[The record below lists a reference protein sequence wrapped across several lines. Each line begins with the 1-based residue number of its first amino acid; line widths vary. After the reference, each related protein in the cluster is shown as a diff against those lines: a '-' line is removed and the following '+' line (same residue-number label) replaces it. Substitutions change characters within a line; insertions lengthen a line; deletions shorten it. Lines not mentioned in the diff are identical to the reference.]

1 VGEGAPGE
9 TLMPETP
16 EERAARLGLIP
27 GGSSAPSTRET
38 PEQRAKRLGLSVEQP
53 GVLSRTG
60 TALRQFGEQIL
71 HHPLDTVGDMVTA
84 ALKAPVNAVVSP
96 GVGEMRPD
104 ARLSKGGNSSG
115 RAIDRSTYDEEHG
128 GVTPQQRTRAGLST
142 VASLAFPGVARAGT
156 GAATA
161 LGAGEKLADV
171 IGTTAAGAGTGVAYN
186 PEDPAVGAL
195 LGATLATALPGAANV
210 AGKAAELTG
219 VPSLARNVLPKPKKP
234 GLMSMVTGTAPDA
247 ARQDLLRQL
256 ERGSVSLD
264 ELHARARTA
273 HPDEMLLDIG
283 GPQMVERAGG
293 AVATPS
299 KGSADIV
306 KALDARGQRAP
317 KALRSRAAESMG
329 MPRQNVVQTLED
341 QAAERSKTSNTNFDR
356 LRAYYDRDPQDIDAL
371 TAMVNRPSILKA
383 VGETEQ
389 ILRERDGADHEPLL
403 LRDHDR
409 KVVGVRPLTFE
420 EARILKQAHDDVAG
434 MGTQLSTIE
443 SGGITKTRSA
453 QQKSTHQELVDAID
467 RAFPGD
473 ETAGVPS
480 YKTARSQHADA
491 QKLIDAH
498 LEGQKFM
505 RAKTD
510 DLAAKWSS
518 LSEPEREFY
527 RKGALASID
536 DAVRGKT
543 DGVNPTRDFRDD
555 IMRDNLRII
564 MPSQDAAQAFDQYV
578 ERANTMH
585 DHRLAISRNS
595 KTASRLLQNEEGAP
609 SELAIGHKIM
619 SPAGVVSAA
628 LRSTVAR
635 RALGLSE
642 QHVNALAPLLTA
654 QGPEL
659 ENVVQDLIAASGKQV
674 QRTALRQ
681 RVATTAAVQGA
692 RKQP

>member
-1 VGEGAPGE
+1 
-9 TLMPETP
+9 MPETP

-27 GGSSAPSTRET
+27 AGSSAPATRET
-38 PEQRAKRLGLSVEQP
+38 PEQRAKRLGLSIEQP

-60 TALRQFGEQIL
+60 TALRQFAQQL
-71 HHPLDTVGDMVTA
+71 VQHPLDTVGEMVTS
-84 ALKAPVNAVVSP
+84 ALKGPIDAVLSP
-96 GVGEMRPD
+96 GVGEVRPD

-115 RAIDRSTYDEEHG
+115 RPIDRSAYDEEHG
-128 GVTPQQRTRAGLST
+128 AVTPQQRTRAGLST
-142 VASLAFPGVARAGT
+142 VASLAFPGVARTGT
-156 GAATA
+156 RAAAA

-195 LGATLATALPGAANV
+195 LGATLATALPGAAEG

-219 VPSLARNVLPKPKKP
+219 VPSLARNVLPKAKKP

-341 QAAERSKTSNTNFDR
+341 QAAERSRISDQNFDA
-356 LRAYYDRDPQDIDAL
+356 LRNYYHLDPQKIDAL
-371 TAMVNRPSILKA
+371 DDLVKRPSVLKA
-383 VGETEQ
+383 IGETEQ
-389 ILRERDGADHEPLL
+389 ILKERTGADHEPLL
-403 LRDHDR
+403 ERDHDKR
-409 KVVGVRPLTFE
+409 IVGVRPLTFD
-420 EARILKQAHDDVAG
+420 EARTLKQAHDDVAG

-453 QQKSTHQELVDAID
+453 QQKSTHADLLNAIKQ
-467 RAFPGD
+467 AFPGD
-473 ETAGVPS
+473 DASGVPS
-480 YKTARSQHADA
+480 YESALNQHADPSR
-491 QKLIDAH
+491 LIAAH

-510 DLAAKWSS
+510 QLAADWAK

-564 MPSQDAAQAFDQYV
+564 MPSQDAAHAFDQYV

-609 SELAIGHKIM
+609 GLHDIARATHT
-619 SPAGVVSAA
+619 PAGMLGVA
-628 LRSTVAR
+628 LRSTAAR
-635 RALGLSE
+635 RAMGLSE

-659 ENVVQDLIAASGKQV
+659 EKVVQDLVVTSQGQAR
-674 QRTALRQ
+674 RTALRRQ
-681 RVATTAAVQGA
+681 AGSVAGVQGA
-692 RKQP
+692 KKNP